1 MPVEIER
8 LWQPGEIRVDVED
21 SPRIDDRHRRGVR
34 AACDGC
40 RALPLAQDKAGVA
53 ASDTVLLVRERCG
66 PGRQWS
72 ERRRR
77 CVTDTPRGMMR
88 DMTRR
93 HHCGRGLHWSD
104 RRGRCVRN

>member
-1 MPVEIER
+1 VPAKIER
-8 LWQPGEIRVDVED
+8 LWQSGEIRSMLKTLALTIAIGAGSALLATDA
-21 SPRIDDRHRRGVR
+21 G
-34 AACDGC
+34 
-40 RALPLAQDKAGVA
+40 ALPLAQDKAGVA

>member
-1 MPVEIER
+1 MLKTLALTIAI
-8 LWQPGEIRVDVED
+8 G
-21 SPRIDDRHRRGVR
+21 
-34 AACDGC
+34 AASALFATDAG
-40 RALPLAQDKAGVA
+40 ALPLAQDKAGIA

-77 CVTDTPRGMMR
+77 CVTDTPRAMMR
-88 DMTRR
+88 DLTRGDR
-93 HHCGRGLHWSD
+93 RRCGRGLHWSD